1 MEQLLVV
8 VIKKAVVNEIIP
20 CDTFDIQEKVFKDM
34 VFFITER
41 YPEEK
46 DYENGYYEIGYD
58 GSICM
63 TSIQIKE

>member
-1 MEQLLVV
+1 
-8 VIKKAVVNEIIP
+8 
-20 CDTFDIQEKVFKDM
+20 M